1 MAVADERAGRGWLD
15 IIGAVIGAMLLA
27 LLIQWAFV
35 KPYRIPSPS
44 MVPTLEE
51 GQRVLVDRFS
61 NRFSDPT
68 VGQIW
73 VFHPPAGADLQFQ
86 STMCARPRAIDE
98 ACVFPRPG
106 RSRTTYIKR
115 VVGAPGDRLSVRDG
129 LVIRNGRAINEPY
142 ALRCTAEPCELRTF
156 TVPADHYFMMGD
168 NRGDSS
174 DSRFWG
180 PVPRADMIGHA
191 FATYWPV
198 RRIGGL

>member
-1 MAVADERAGRGWLD
+1 MAAEDDRAGRGWLG
-15 IIGAVIGAMLLA
+15 IVGAAIGAMLFA
-27 LLIQWAFV
+27 LLIQWVLV
-35 KPYRIPSPS
+35 KPYRIPSAS

-51 GQRVLVDRFS
+51 GQRVLVDRLSSHFS
-61 NRFSDPT
+61 APK

-73 VFHPPAGADLQFQ
+73 VFHPPSGADMQLA
-86 STMCARPRAIDE
+86 SAMCAAPPAPHRACLS
-98 ACVFPRPG
+98 ARPG
-106 RSRTTYIKR
+106 QSPNTYIKR
-115 VVGAPGDRLSVRDG
+115 VMGGPGDRLEVHG
-129 LVIRNGRAINEPY
+129 GHVTRNGKAVAEPY
-142 ALRCTAEPCELRTF
+142 AARCQGERCELRSF

-180 PVPRADMIGHA
+180 PVARHDMIGHA

>member
-15 IIGAVIGAMLLA
+15 VIGAVIGAMLLA
-27 LLIQWAFV
+27 LLIQWVFV
-35 KPYRIPSPS
+35 KPYRIPSAS

-51 GQRVLVDRFS
+51 GQRVLVDRLS
-61 NRFSDPT
+61 NRFSDPS

-73 VFHPPAGADLQFQ
+73 VFHPPAGADLRLP
-86 STMCARPRAIDE
+86 SVMCAVPAAANE
-98 ACVFPRPG
+98 ACTSPRPG
-106 RSRTTYIKR
+106 RSANTYIKR
-115 VVGAPGDRLSVRDG
+115 VVGLPGDQLRVHHG
-129 LVIRNGRAINEPY
+129 LVIRNGKALNEPY
-142 ALRCTAEPCELRTF
+142 AVRCDDAPCELRGF
-156 TVPADHYFMMGD
+156 KVPADHYFMMGD

>member
-27 LLIQWAFV
+27 LLIQWVLV

-61 NRFSDPT
+61 NRFSDPSL
-68 VGQIW
+68 GQIW
-73 VFHPPAGADLQFQ
+73 VFHPPSGADLRLP
-86 STMCARPRAIDE
+86 SVMCAQPPAEHE
-98 ACVFPRPG
+98 ACVKPRPG
-106 RSRTTYIKR
+106 RSRNTYIKR
-115 VVGAPGDRLSVRDG
+115 VMGLPGDRLSVHGG
-129 LVIRNGRAINEPY
+129 LVTRNGRALSEPY
-142 ALRCTAEPCELRTF
+142 ALRCGDAPCEIRTF

>member
-1 MAVADERAGRGWLD
+1 MAAADEQAGRGWFEL
-15 IIGAVIGAMLLA
+15 IGAVIGAMLLA
-27 LLIQWAFV
+27 LLIQWVLV
-35 KPYRIPSPS
+35 KPYRIPSAS
-44 MVPTLEE
+44 MVPTLVT

-61 NRFSDPT
+61 SHFSSPK

-73 VFHPPAGADLQFQ
+73 VFHPPTGADMPIPAA
-86 STMCARPRAIDE
+86 MCASPPEPGEPCLHA
-98 ACVFPRPG
+98 RPG
-106 RSRTTYIKR
+106 ESSNTYIKR
-115 VVGAPGDRLSVRDG
+115 VVGAPGDRLAIRDG
-129 LVIRNGRAINEPY
+129 HVVRNGRAVDEPY
-142 ALRCTAEPCELRTF
+142 AATCQGDRCELRTF

-180 PVPRADMIGHA
+180 PVSRDEMIGRA